1 MNLLCKTIKQKL
13 EKDNIDLTG
22 IDIEEVIDIYNNYI
36 DFVIETIKKSKT
48 KSKKNV
54 DERYMFLTY
63 PNDDMPSTINNYYR
77 ILNNIIK
84 LKRENRDGFINYLL
98 VHFAFYR
105 VELSSRVYELCLLLD
120 EIIDHFEFR
129 CSTSI
134 INEFSNDINFDFEN
148 AVYGFFNEKDEY
160 KTVSKEFTESM
171 RIYCILLDKDIVV
184 KYQDDVSFNFNYFL
198 EVTFYYFLKTNS
210 FNTNLDKVYEF
221 LKMIKEDPTEVI
233 DQLQMSGV
241 DTDSELLSYIDIMFK
256 NMDGN
261 KKMIK

>member
-48 KSKKNV
+48 KSKKIV

-63 PNDDMPSTINNYYR
+63 PNDDMPSSINNYYR
-77 ILNNIIK
+77 TLKNIIK

-98 VHFAFYR
+98 VHFTFYR
-105 VELSSRVYELCLLLD
+105 IELSSRVYELCLLLE
-120 EIIDHFEFR
+120 EIIDHFESR
-129 CSTSI
+129 RSTSI
-134 INEFSNDINFDFEN
+134 INEFSRDVDFDFEN
-148 AVYGFFNEKDEY
+148 AVYVFLKEKDEY
-160 KTVSKEFTESM
+160 KTVPKNFTESM
-171 RIYCILLDKDIVV
+171 RIYCILLDKDIVIE
-184 KYQDDVSFNFNYFL
+184 YQDDVSFNFNYFL
-198 EVTFYYFLKTNS
+198 EVTFYYFLKTNA

-221 LKMIKEDPTEVI
+221 LKMIKEDPMEVI
-233 DQLQMSGV
+233 DQVQMSGA
-241 DTDSELLSYIDIMFK
+241 DTDSEILSYIDIMFK

-261 KKMIK
+261 KKMIR